1 MGGRSGL
8 LAPSP
13 AGKGIVRTRGG
24 RGAKAA
30 VVVALALIVPSVPVA
45 QAQQR
50 AKPAA
55 KDAPKEQPKEAPGR
69 GDSPRPAGQAG
80 RRL

>member
-1 MGGRSGL
+1 

-30 VVVALALIVPSVPVA
+30 VVVALALIVPSVPVP
-45 QAQQR
+45 QA
-50 AKPAA
+50 PENGLHGDIDDAA
-55 KDAPKEQPKEAPGR
+55 D
-69 GDSPRPAGQAG
+69 
-80 RRL
+80 L